1 MNIFYVEMVEN
12 EWVPYNSVS
21 QILELPG
28 GFVQI

>member
-21 QILELPG
+21 QILELLG